1 MEAFES
7 PDYYESEEWRERFNA
22 YLLAVRKRV
31 FTYVRQHPGCTA
43 TQINREVGTLAGMK
57 E

>member
-1 MEAFES
+1 MARAIQGL
-7 PDYYESEEWRERFNA
+7 P
-22 YLLAVRKRV
+22 LAVRKRV
-31 FTYVRQHPGCTA
+31 FSYVRQHPGCTT